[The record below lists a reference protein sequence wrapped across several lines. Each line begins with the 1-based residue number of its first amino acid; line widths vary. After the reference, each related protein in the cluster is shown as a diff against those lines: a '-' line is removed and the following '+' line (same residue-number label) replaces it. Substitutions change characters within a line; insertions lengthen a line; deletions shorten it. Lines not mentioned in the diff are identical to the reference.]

1 MFERIMVAFDESPQ
15 AKHALQIA
23 IELAKQLKSRLFLLT
38 VCESLPFYMA
48 MITDARVPN
57 GRQILLD
64 DLRNYYRELQNSAME
79 QATQSGLEVQGLMT
93 DGEEVQTI
101 VDQVVQYNPDLL
113 VLGRRHHST
122 FLGLWSG
129 TVHSIAE
136 KVRCDILSVF

>member
-38 VCESLPFYMA
+38 VCESLPLYMA
-48 MITDARVPN
+48 MITDARVPS
-57 GRQILLD
+57 GRQMLID
-64 DLRNYYRELQNSAME
+64 DLRDYYRKLQNGAME
-79 QATQSGLEVQGLMT
+79 QATQSGLEVQGLMIQ
-93 DGEEVQTI
+93 GEEVQTI
-101 VDQVVQYNPDLL
+101 VDQVVRYSPDLL
-113 VLGRRHHST
+113 VLGRRHHSA